1 MSNKFS
7 TKVAKNIRDI
17 LTLDA
22 AETNRR
28 YKITKCLSFSEEY
41 VRLAEMGL
49 VSGTVVF
56 VKQKAPL
63 GDPIE
68 ITVKGYSLCLR
79 ASDAKNYVIKEL

>member
-1 MSNKFS
+1 M
-7 TKVAKNIRDI
+7 
-17 LTLDA
+17 
-22 AETNRR
+22 
-28 YKITKCLSFSEEY
+28 
-41 VRLAEMGL
+41 RLAEMGL